1 MSVIVVFLR
10 PLGLRLGGSVPI
22 ASTLQGE
29 EVAMHPLLNYKT
41 LFGVLEID
49 S

>member
-1 MSVIVVFLR
+1 MRYGI
-10 PLGLRLGGSVPI
+10 GENAPI
-22 ASTLQGE
+22 ASTLEGE
-29 EVAMHPLLNYKT
+29 EVTMHPLLNYKT